1 MGMKVRA
8 VVVPAWAFAAAFG
21 WASPAWAHPGYPAVV
36 DKSLGLT
43 KTVET
48 IFPTMGCQ
56 LCHNSPSGADQL
68 KAFGSLLVSTYGL
81 SSDMGSEHDP
91 SLEQALIGL
100 KASDSAAV
108 EDLQHGVDPN
118 GDPTVF
124 AGALPTPQYGC
135 SMGTS
140 RVDEGLGRSWLA
152 ILPPLA
158 VLLHRRRGDGRRR
171 G

>member
-1 MGMKVRA
+1 
-8 VVVPAWAFAAAFG
+8 
-21 WASPAWAHPGYPAVV
+21 VV
-36 DKSLGLT
+36 DKSLALT

-48 IFPTMGCQ
+48 IFPPSGCQ
-56 LCHNSPSGADQL
+56 LCHNSASGADQL

-118 GDPTVF
+118 ADPTVF

-135 SMGTS
+135 SMGS
-140 RVDEGLGRSWLA
+140 LRAGEGAAPSWLA
-152 ILPPLA
+152 LLA
-158 VLLHRRRGDGRRR
+158 PFAVFFWHRRFGATKRPG
-171 G
+171 